1 MNYEHFFKRNI
12 YIYIYT
18 YLLPLPHRHLEVHQ
32 IKLEYDWRQ
41 PVVFMF
47 LFWTWACQL
56 GNKALHVGESTVLR
70 NGYYIGANSFAGVR
84 QNNRL
89 SVFHLSP
96 WLS

>member
-1 MNYEHFFKRNI
+1 MNYEHFFKRN
-12 YIYIYT
+12 IYIYT

-47 LFWTWACQL
+47 LFWTWVCQYM